1 MKSYF
6 NKSLSKKLNLAY
18 YTILK
23 NDIINTDI
31 NQLNPFTKIIFNFKE
46 IENLLEI
53 KDQKIIKIFYFNRNR
68 VHDILFEDEEIININ
83 YIEEKKTLS
92 FYFYLD
98 FLIKDNPLLNY
109 TYSFNIIKQINDL
122 QKNNNSCVFE
132 QIIISKIIIDLIN
145 DYKQNNND
153 LDEIESKYK
162 VKINEI
168 ENKNRDLINKNIN
181 IFESNEKIRFEI
193 DDKALLSKKIDMIY
207 IDILISLIKE
217 KKFEDYEYIL
227 NIVNQLDLTNIN
239 ITKDMFDVL
248 SNFLNS
254 ENNIKCYKIENI
266 QDLKNEKIINF
277 YYILFKYILKNSIYI
292 YNNNFLYKMKKK
304 VIKLKPEK
312 IIYELTNLKTDEI
325 SNVKFNKDRIK
336 YVINTFLD
344 SGYYYETWKNKA
356 PISDEIKDNFEFTS
370 NPFDKKY
377 KDSNTKD
384 DYMLKESKS
393 KSNIPYEPIEEVEE
407 LYKKEISYRIL
418 FKSSY
423 IFEVDENGISNFK
436 INEPI
441 KDNDDNNLEFNEIKE
456 IIPPEDNELLK
467 NSYYKFLNV
476 FRDFEDTIKNYIDK
490 DRYKNLKIELYFNLA
505 RSEKVKNNLY
515 NINLIYII
523 CNKKGTKKYFRDSN
537 IFKYDSIDKGDG
549 FLYLTNEI
557 NKL

>member
-1 MKSYF
+1 M
-6 NKSLSKKLNLAY
+6 
-18 YTILK
+18 
-23 NDIINTDI
+23 
-31 NQLNPFTKIIFNFKE
+31 
-46 IENLLEI
+46 
-53 KDQKIIKIFYFNRNR
+53 
-68 VHDILFEDEEIININ
+68 FEDEEIININ
-83 YIEEKKTLS
+83 YTKEKKTLS

-145 DYKQNNND
+145 DYRQNNND

-168 ENKNRDLINKNIN
+168 EKENKVLINKNIN
-181 IFESNEKIRFEI
+181 ILESNEKIRFEI

-239 ITKDMFDVL
+239 ITKNMFDVL

-254 ENNIKCYKIENI
+254 DNNYIKCYKIENI

-344 SGYYYETWKNKA
+344 SGYYYETWKNNA
-356 PISDEIKDNFEFTS
+356 PISDEKKDNFEFTS

-377 KDSNTKD
+377 KDSNSKD

-393 KSNIPYEPIEEVEE
+393 KSNIPNEPIEEVEE

-441 KDNDDNNLEFNEIKE
+441 KDNDDKNLEFNEIEKIKPPKE
-456 IIPPEDNELLK
+456 NEILK
-467 NSYYKFLNV
+467 NSYYKYLNV
-476 FRDFEDTIKNYIDK
+476 FRDFEDTIQNYIDK
-490 DRYKNLKIELYFNLA
+490 NKYKNLKIYLDYNLVLN
-505 RSEKVKNNLY
+505 EKVKNNLY
-515 NINLIYII
+515 NINLIYKII
-523 CNKKGTKKYFRDSN
+523 NKKKYKSFKDTN
-537 IFKYDSIDKGDG
+537 ILNFDSIDKGEG
-549 FLYLTNEI
+549 FLYLVNEI
-557 NKL
+557 NE